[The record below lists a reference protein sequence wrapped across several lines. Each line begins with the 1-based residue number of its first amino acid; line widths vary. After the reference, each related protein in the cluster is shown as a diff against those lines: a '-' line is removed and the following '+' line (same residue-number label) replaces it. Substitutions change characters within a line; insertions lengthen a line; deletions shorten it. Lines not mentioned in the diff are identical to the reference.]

1 MGRIDISSK
10 DSPQS
15 GREWRRL
22 VPGVLVSLLAL
33 AILLYFVDLQQF
45 KQAITGANYPM
56 ILVATLATLIWLA
69 FRGIAWRTLLHN
81 QASFSQVFL
90 TLNEGYLLNN
100 FLPLRLGEVGRA
112 FLLSRKA
119 NLRFMRVVSSVV
131 IERTL
136 DIAMAV
142 GLLLSSLPFVV
153 GAGWAL
159 QAALAAGALVLMIL
173 AALYTLAV
181 KRQVVAAWFER
192 WTARWPRLSGLGGRT
207 LPAFMEGLAVLT
219 DTRVFLKAVL
229 WMALNWLVGVCQY
242 YLFLLAFFPEA
253 RLLWAW
259 FGLGVVALGVAA
271 PSSPGSLG
279 VLELALVGAL
289 SVFDLDP
296 STVLAA
302 ALTLHLAQY
311 MLTGLI
317 GAYALAL
324 DGESLVGLYQKVR
337 RIRTDD
343 VKG

>member
-69 FRGIAWRTLLHN
+69 FRGIAWRTLLQN
-81 QASFSQVFL
+81 QASFPQVFL

-159 QAALAAGALVLMIL
+159 QAALAAGALVLLIL

-181 KRQVVAAWFER
+181 KRQVFAAWF
-192 WTARWPRLSGLGGRT
+192 LS
-207 LPAFMEGLAVLT
+207 
-219 DTRVFLKAVL
+219 
-229 WMALNWLVGVCQY
+229 
-242 YLFLLAFFPEA
+242 
-253 RLLWAW
+253 
-259 FGLGVVALGVAA
+259 
-271 PSSPGSLG
+271 
-279 VLELALVGAL
+279 
-289 SVFDLDP
+289 
-296 STVLAA
+296 
-302 ALTLHLAQY
+302 
-311 MLTGLI
+311 LI
-317 GAYALAL
+317 H
-324 DGESLVGLYQKVR
+324 
-337 RIRTDD
+337 I
-343 VKG
+343 